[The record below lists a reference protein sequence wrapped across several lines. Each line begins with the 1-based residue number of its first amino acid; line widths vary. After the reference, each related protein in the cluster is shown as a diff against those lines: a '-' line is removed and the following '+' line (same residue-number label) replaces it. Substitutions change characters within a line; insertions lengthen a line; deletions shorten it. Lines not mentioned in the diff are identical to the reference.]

1 MNICFLFLNKV
12 SYLIVD
18 EADEDLEMAEDPFPE
33 KELPAVLEE
42 ENVEILN
49 KNELSKSKIS
59 IAVSNASEIAA
70 SISRY
75 VSAVECSD
83 KTEDLAGR
91 KDPDK
96 SLCNEDVHSHK
107 ISLLV
112 EEDDKDEQ
120 PKNIF

>member
-1 MNICFLFLNKV
+1 MNICFLFRNKV

-83 KTEDLAGR
+83 
-91 KDPDK
+91 
-96 SLCNEDVHSHK
+96 
-107 ISLLV
+107 
-112 EEDDKDEQ
+112 
-120 PKNIF
+120 